1 MQNYDVSIATNRSK
15 QLNSPVSRRWFKTP
29 QRHWNATAQQQ
40 SGKCS
45 VHYLSLVF
53 KTTGSYIEY
62 NPWIMHTVWALL
74 CFVVLLFSVGF
85 TQISQSYFLCTMATI
100 PQCQWSNPGG
110 NGLINHK
117 NPLRTNHITTKNNAQ
132 RTTSIFY
139 GQTIAFIYER
149 LRLGYTRL
157 SVSISDSL
165 WLCSDYNICV
175 FRMGNVTLVGIT
187 WTSNQ

>member
-1 MQNYDVSIATNRSK
+1 MQSYDISIATNLNK

-29 QRHWNATAQQQ
+29 QRHWNATGQQQ
-40 SGKCS
+40 SGKFSIHC
-45 VHYLSLVF
+45 LSLF
-53 KTTGSYIEY
+53 FETTGSYIEC
-62 NPWIMHTVWALL
+62 NSWIMCRVCALL
-74 CFVVLLFSVGF
+74 CFVVLLFSVTF
-85 TQISQSYFLCTMATI
+85 TQINQSYFLCTMATI
-100 PQCQWSNPGG
+100 SQCQWSNPGG

-157 SVSISDSL
+157 SV
-165 WLCSDYNICV
+165 
-175 FRMGNVTLVGIT
+175 
-187 WTSNQ
+187 